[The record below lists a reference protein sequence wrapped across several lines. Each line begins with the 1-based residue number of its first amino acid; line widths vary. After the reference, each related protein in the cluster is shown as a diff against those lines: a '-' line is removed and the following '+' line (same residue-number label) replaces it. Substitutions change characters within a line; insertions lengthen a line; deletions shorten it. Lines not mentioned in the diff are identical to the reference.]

1 MSQKMSA
8 LRYASLDW
16 TENTLMSNLSPLRS
30 SKNLLDKSIIETVLF
45 MRNSK
50 FSKLMASHS
59 RSLMI
64 TIPYTRW
71 KTRSIRRSKRAKEVT
86 TSNKTILP
94 LSLISLPTIKLF
106 KMRSKKWTSD
116 LTSLRLSRTH
126 LSSSNRRWI
135 TPEESIGITSRDS
148 KTLSLLLRKRK
159 SSNSYLR
166 MSRIW
171 YSMTWSLESWNK
183 RTSFQ
188 RKSLKN

>member
-1 MSQKMSA
+1 MSQRMSA
-8 LRYASLDW
+8 PRSASLDW

-50 FSKLMASHS
+50 FSKLMVSHS
-59 RSLMI
+59 KSPTT
-64 TIPYTRW
+64 TIPFTRW
-71 KTRSIRRSKRAKEVT
+71 KTRSIRRSKRAKEAT

-171 YSMTWSLESWNK
+171 FSMTWSLESWNK